1 MATSRAALCAVAV
14 VCVVLAAA
22 CAPARAIYVGTPAAA
37 LFEEFKRT
45 YRRAYGTVAEE
56 QQRLANFE
64 RNLELM
70 REHQARNPHARFGI
84 TKFFDLSEAE
94 FAARYLNGAA
104 YFAAAKQ
111 HAGQHYRK
119 ARADLSAVPDA
130 VDWRKKGAV
139 TPVKDQGAC
148 GSCWAFSAV
157 GSIESQWALAG
168 HGLTALSEQQLV
180 SCDDKDNGCGG
191 GLMLQAFEWLLRNMN
206 GTMFTE
212 DSYPYVSSSGYVPE
226 CSNSSQ
232 LVPGARIDGY
242 MTIESSETVMA
253 AWLAKNGPISIAVDA
268 SSFMSYQ
275 SGVLTSCAG
284 DALNHGVL
292 LVGYNRT
299 GEVPYWV
306 IKNSWGEDWGENG
319 YVRVTMGVN
328 ACLLTEYPVSAHVP
342 QSPTP
347 GPSTESEERA
357 PKRVMVEQIICTDM
371 SCTKGCRKTLLTAN
385 VCQPNGGGGSSMT
398 KCSPH
403 KVLMCTYSNPRCFGP
418 GLCLETPDG
427 KCAPYFLGSVTNT
440 CQYT

>member
-130 VDWRKKGAV
+130 VDWREKGAV
-139 TPVKDQGAC
+139 TPVKNQGAC
-148 GSCWAFSAV
+148 GSCWAFSVV
-157 GSIESQWALAG
+157 GNIESQWAVAG
-168 HGLTALSEQQLV
+168 HRLTALSEQQLV
-180 SCDDKDNGCGG
+180 SCDDMDSGCGG
-191 GLMLQAFEWLLRNMN
+191 GLMTQAFEWLLRNMN

-212 DSYPYVSSSGYVPE
+212 DSYPYVSTFGYVPE
-226 CSNSSQ
+226 CTNSSQ

-242 MTIESSETVMA
+242 VMIESNETVMA
-253 AWLAKNGPISIAVDA
+253 AWLAKSGPISIGVDA
-268 SSFMSYQ
+268 SSFMSYHG
-275 SGVLTSCAG
+275 GVLTSCAG
-284 DALNHGVL
+284 KQLNHGVL
-292 LVGYNRT
+292 LVGYNMT

-306 IKNSWGEDWGENG
+306 IKNSWGENWGEKG

-342 QSPTP
+342 QSLAP
-347 GPSTESEERA
+347 GPSTDSEKSA
-357 PKRVMVEQIICTDM
+357 PKRVMVEQVICTDM
-371 SCTKGCRKTLLTAN
+371 YCREGCRKTLLTAN
-385 VCQPNGGGGSSMT
+385 VCRPNGGGGSSMT
-398 KCSPH
+398 KCSPPH
-403 KVLMCTYSNPRCFGP
+403 VLMCTYSNPRCFGP
-418 GLCLETPDG
+418 GLCFETPDG

>member
-45 YRRAYGTVAEE
+45 YQRAYGTLTEE

-130 VDWRKKGAV
+130 VDWREKGAV
-139 TPVKDQGAC
+139 TPVKNQGAC

-157 GSIESQWALAG
+157 GNIESQWAVAG
-168 HGLTALSEQQLV
+168 HKLVRLSEQQLV
-180 SCDDKDNGCGG
+180 SCDHVDNGCGG
-191 GLMLQAFEWLLRNMN
+191 GLMLQAFEWVLRNMN
-206 GTMFTE
+206 GTVFTE
-212 DSYPYVSSSGYVPE
+212 KSYPYVSGNGDVPE
-226 CSNSSQ
+226 CSNSSE
-232 LVPGARIDGY
+232 LAPGARIDGY
-242 MTIESSETVMA
+242 VSMESSERVMA

-268 SSFMSYQ
+268 SSFMSYH
-275 SGVLTSCAG
+275 SGVLTSCIG
-284 DALNHGVL
+284 EQLNHGVL
-292 LVGYNRT
+292 LVGYNMT

-306 IKNSWGEDWGENG
+306 IKNSWGKDWGEKG

-328 ACLLTEYPVSAHVP
+328 ACLLTGYPVSVHVS

-347 GPSTESEERA
+347 Y
-357 PKRVMVEQIICTDM
+357 
-371 SCTKGCRKTLLTAN
+371 L
-385 VCQPNGGGGSSMT
+385 
-398 KCSPH
+398 
-403 KVLMCTYSNPRCFGP
+403 
-418 GLCLETPDG
+418 
-427 KCAPYFLGSVTNT
+427 
-440 CQYT
+440 